1 MYLVRPARSDTTQ
14 RTRTGFEP
22 KLIVL
27 LVARETRE
35 QTYGSYGQGKT
46 RATLRLIQ
54 TRQSEQQ
61 ARKTE
66 FASRFCNNQEATSS
80 IRTANVVPGIVSR
93 LVQAE
98 STKSESESSHVIK
111 IRQTCRST
119 GQQHTSQM
127 TEYIMPQTN
136 IDGQRMH

>member
-1 MYLVRPARSDTTQ
+1 MRPARSDTTQ

-61 ARKTE
+61 ARKAE

-93 LVQAE
+93 LIQAE
-98 STKSESESSHVIK
+98 TTKSE
-111 IRQTCRST
+111 
-119 GQQHTSQM
+119 
-127 TEYIMPQTN
+127 
-136 IDGQRMH
+136 